1 MRSTFMG
8 LETAKRGMYTQQGA
22 LHTTGHNI
30 ANANTPG
37 FTRQRVNFEQ
47 TEPYPSPSINRPQ
60 IPGQMGTGVEAGSIQ
75 RVREKFLDIQ
85 YRGEN
90 NKLGYW
96 ETKMEAMKKM
106 EEVMNE
112 PSDSG
117 LSKTMDMFWQSLQ
130 DLAVNPTNSG
140 ARSVVRQ
147 RGVAVAETFN
157 YVASS
162 LSSIR
167 TDLKNE
173 INVTENQ
180 VNSLTRQIDNL
191 NKRIGDV
198 EPHGYLPNDLY
209 DERDRLIDELSKIVD
224 VQVTYKSSGGGALD
238 IADGQ
243 ATVKLMNENGQ
254 ASAVLVGAGGA
265 NAIKVEAD
273 GPNGI
278 ISKIKVGTM
287 EVSPEKFTSQGKL
300 QGLIEMYGYQDS
312 SQGGVKGVY
321 TDMLSELDNLAFTFA
336 KEFNEIHADGMGL
349 NEIEAGENVKNVFF
363 TDPAQGTDG
372 KPLPNDAD
380 PLTNHLGPRE
390 GFASRIGI
398 SQVIK
403 DDLDNIASASGERPD
418 EAAAGD
424 SSVVLELADLINKS
438 LEYKEGSSE
447 EANFRNYYEGVIGN
461 MAVISQE
468 SVRLTS
474 NSDVLR
480 QAVDERR
487 MSVSGVSLDEEMTN
501 MIKFQHAYNASARMI
516 TLQDEMLDKIVNGMG
531 TGGR

>member
-8 LETAKRGMYTQQGA
+8 LETAKRGMFTQQGA
-22 LHTTGHNI
+22 LYTTGHNI

-37 FTRQRVNFEQ
+37 YSRQRVNFQQ
-47 TEPYPSPSINRPQ
+47 TEPYPPVSMNRPQ
-60 IPGQMGTGVEAGSIQ
+60 IPGQMGSGVEAGSVQ
-75 RVREKFLDIQ
+75 RVREKFLDVQ

-96 ETKMEAMKKM
+96 EGKMEAMKKM

-117 LSKTMDMFWQSLQ
+117 LAKTMDMFWQSLQ

-157 YVASS
+157 YISSS

-167 TDLKNE
+167 KDLKNE
-173 INVTENQ
+173 IDVSENQ
-180 VNSLTRQIDNL
+180 LNSLTRQIDNL

-209 DERDRLIDELSKIVD
+209 DERDRLIDDLSKLVD
-224 VQVTYKSSGGGALD
+224 IQVTYESSGGASMP

-243 ATVKLMNENGQ
+243 ARITLMNENGQ
-254 ASAVLVGAGGA
+254 ASAELVGADGA
-265 NAIKVEAD
+265 KEIKVLTE
-273 GPNGI
+273 GPNGEV
-278 ISKIKVGTM
+278 SKIQVGTT
-287 EVSPEKFTSQGKL
+287 ELNPNDFTSEGKL
-300 QGLIEMYGYQDS
+300 RGLMEMYGYQDFS
-312 SQGGVKGVY
+312 TNPQGEVKGAY

-336 KEFNEIHADGMGL
+336 REFNEIHAAGMGL
-349 NEIEAGENVKNVFF
+349 NEIENGTNVENVFF
-363 TDPAQGTDG
+363 VDPGQGTG
-372 KPLPNDAD
+372 GTLPSGSD
-380 PLTNHLGPRE
+380 LTNHLGERE

-403 DDLDNIASASGERPD
+403 NDLDNIASADGSNP
-418 EAAAGD
+418 AAGTAGD
-424 SSVVLELADLINKS
+424 ASVIKELADLINKPF
-438 LEYKEGSSE
+438 EYKEGSGE
-447 EANFRNYYEGVIGN
+447 EADFRNYYEGVIGS

-468 SVRLTS
+468 SVRMTN

-480 QAVDERR
+480 QAVEERK

-516 TLQDEMLDKIVNGMG
+516 TLQDEMLDRIINGMG
-531 TGGR
+531 AR